1 METQDMHEQLQR
13 SDYALLEYE
22 AIEQLRAAQ
31 NAEMQQ
37 AGDSAVAALP
47 TPMDAFNDGPAA
59 HGRAVTGV
67 TEHLDKQLAEKVSQR
82 FDKDADPELFKLVLQ
97 TLTAV
102 SAQNMSIEKWYNGD
116 PNADGMYD
124 NYESSGRYQVE
135 KLLASLKDGESGDKP
150 AKETPKEPTGSPFD
164 HESPEFKAA
173 NLALRSTRLAFAK
186 LSVEGRHRSLKSGKK
201 SKAFAAELQ
210 NAHDEYQTAQNNIF
224 SMYISGYRSQGYSDD
239 AIGEKLMPAAMV
251 NAIKEQGAFT
261 AAEQEY
267 LMTDKTLRGRATRFL
282 SKRGALFGLSA
293 VSGLAI
299 GTGVRAISKS
309 TAALAVGMTGGAAA
323 GAYFGVRAAKG
334 ALLSKLKS
342 GVALHKQV
350 EVRAAKDK
358 ATLEARISRISGKSI
373 EDVRNIVG
381 SVGSIALI
389 RVEKDRKTNF
399 RNTAISMA
407 LGAGAA
413 ALAFELAPEISD
425 IFNDGHDAPQPSGGS
440 GHPPPIAV
448 TPPKP
453 IDTGGF
459 KIDYSVKSGEGYGQV
474 FQDLAKEQGVT
485 VDGYREFLKF
495 AHDHASEKIFSDNN
509 SYTHSGGARISH
521 AGASHFNPN
530 FLAAF
535 HQQLVEEG
543 KIAA

>member
-1 METQDMHEQLQR
+1 M
-13 SDYALLEYE
+13 EYE
-22 AIEQLRAAQ
+22 TPQPQSVEIDPNLQFITYDSIENVRLQQ
-31 NAEMQQ
+31 KMSMDVAEKQ
-37 AGDSAVAALP
+37 ATKQSLDEGRYVTSEELKVARESAVTNFDSLMADFLDANVSREDNPDHYNALSELLNKYSFDR
-47 TPMDAFNDGPAA
+47 MGDA
-59 HGRAVTGV
+59 
-67 TEHLDKQLAEKVSQR
+67 
-82 FDKDADPELFKLVLQ
+82 
-97 TLTAV
+97 
-102 SAQNMSIEKWYNGD
+102 KWRNGD
-116 PNADGMYD
+116 RDAGGNPDFTT
-124 NYESSGRYQVE
+124 SGRYQLEAIVAAIDSRE
-135 KLLASLKDGESGDKP
+135 VTEAPS
-150 AKETPKEPTGSPFD
+150 GSPFD

-186 LSVEGRHRSLKSGKK
+186 LSVEGRHRSLKNGKK

-224 SMYISGYRSQGYSDD
+224 SMYISGYRAQGHSDD

-334 ALLSKLKS
+334 ALLSKLKN

-358 ATLEARISRISGKSI
+358 AALEARISRISGKSI
-373 EDVRNIVG
+373 EDVRNVVG

-425 IFNDGHDAPQPSGGS
+425 IFNGGHDAPQPSGGS

-509 SYTHSGGARISH
+509 SYTHTGGARISH